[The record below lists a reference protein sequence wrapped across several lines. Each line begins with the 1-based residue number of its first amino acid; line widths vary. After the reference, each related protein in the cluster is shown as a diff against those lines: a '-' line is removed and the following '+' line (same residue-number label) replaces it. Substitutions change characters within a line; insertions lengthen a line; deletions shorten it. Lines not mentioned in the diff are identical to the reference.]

1 VIKFIAKQKL
11 PRANAMN
18 AKQVL
23 SKCLSLVTPLMHKTL
38 RFSLFA
44 AIESSMNGGSLYI
57 TGLGRN
63 ITNKAKEKHK
73 IKRVDRLCSNAN
85 VHREIEF
92 IYTRMTHLLVGKMK
106 QPIIHIDWSDLDDRK
121 QHFLIRAYLAAQGRS
136 LTLYE
141 EIYPLNKKEKP
152 KTHLLFMTKL
162 KAMLPH
168 DCKPIIVTDA
178 GFRIP
183 WFKQIL
189 SLNWDYVGRFRNR
202 THCKKRSEDD
212 WFPVKNLYVQAN
224 SNAKNLGIY
233 HLGEQ
238 TAFKSR
244 LVIFKRNAKGRKDKI
259 ATGEKAR
266 QSKLSRS
273 SAEREKEPWLLATSL
288 CITKD
293 TAKRIVKIYATRMQ
307 IEESFRDVKTG
318 LKMNDSGTRIMHKLS
333 ILLLIACLSQFMLY
347 LLGLA
352 VKAADKHRQYQAN
365 SIKHR
370 NVLSNQFIGL
380 RAYKDK
386 SLRLLKSHWRAGI
399 KTLQS
404 LIKDPQACY

>member
-1 VIKFIAKQKL
+1 VIKFIAKQIL
-11 PRANAMN
+11 PRVNAMN
-18 AKQVL
+18 AKHVL
-23 SKCLSLVTPLMHKTL
+23 SKCLSFVTPLMHKTL
-38 RFSLFA
+38 RLSLFA
-44 AIESSMNGGSLYI
+44 AIESSMNGGSLSI

-73 IKRVDRLCSNAN
+73 IKRVDRLCSNSHL
-85 VHREIEF
+85 HREIEF
-92 IYTRMTHLLVGKMK
+92 IYTRMTCLLVGKMK

-121 QHFLIRAYLAAQGRS
+121 QYFLIRASLAAQGRS

-141 EIYPLNKKEKP
+141 EIHPLNKKEKP

-202 THCKKRSEDD
+202 THCKTHVEDD
-212 WFPVKNLYVQAN
+212 WFPVKKLHVQAN

-233 HLGEQ
+233 YLGEQ

-244 LVIFKRNAKGRKDKI
+244 LVIFKRNAKGRKDKV
-259 ATGEKAR
+259 ATGDKAR
-266 QSKLSRS
+266 LSKQSRA

-288 CITKD
+288 CSSSD

-318 LKMNDSGTRIMHKLS
+318 LKMNDSGSRITHKLS
-333 ILLLIACLSQFMLY
+333 VLLLIACLSQFMLY